1 MNPEYRL
8 DSKKIE
14 RNVLEAELPPEELW
28 ESEDYQR
35 LQQQIQQLENEIDD
49 DS

>member
-49 DS
+49 ES

>member
-1 MNPEYRL
+1 MNTEYRL

-28 ESEDYQR
+28 EDEEYQQLR
-35 LQQQIQQLENEIDD
+35 QQIERLENELD
-49 DS
+49 DSK